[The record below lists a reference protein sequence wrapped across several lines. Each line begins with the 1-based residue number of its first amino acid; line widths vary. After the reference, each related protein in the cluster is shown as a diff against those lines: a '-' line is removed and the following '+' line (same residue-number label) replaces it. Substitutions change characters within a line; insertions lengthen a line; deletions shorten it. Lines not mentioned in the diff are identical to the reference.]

1 MRTLVLSCL
10 LLLSCPFLHAQ
21 ENPSPYGPSNRKLLT
36 PDFLTTSGRFLT
48 TEFLRTDRKLLATDF
63 VMSNRK
69 LLMTE
74 FAVRQS
80 DAMTTYMADGSGM
93 CPTCRETELPQA
105 LSRSLPGMMLY
116 SGAVSAGVDGLAAV
130 LWRRGHHKLA
140 RTAIVADAAVDGSAV
155 AYNVRS
161 LILYAK

>member
-1 MRTLVLSCL
+1 MRTFALLCL
-10 LLLSCPFLHAQ
+10 LLLSCSFLHAQ
-21 ENPSPYGPSNRKLLT
+21 ENPSPYGPNNRTLLA

-63 VMSNRK
+63 VTSNRK

-93 CPTCRETELPQA
+93 CPTCREMELPSA
-105 LSRSLPGMMLY
+105 LSRSLPGMILY
-116 SGAVSAGVDGLAAV
+116 SGAISAGVDGMASL
-130 LWRRGHHKLA
+130 LWRHGHHKLA
-140 RTAIVADAAVDGSAV
+140 RTAILADAAVDGSAV

-161 LILYAK
+161 LVQYAK

>member
-1 MRTLVLSCL
+1 MRTLALLCL
-10 LLLSCPFLHAQ
+10 LLLSCSFLHAQ
-21 ENPSPYGPSNRKLLT
+21 ENPTPYGPGNRKLLT

-63 VMSNRK
+63 VASNRK

-74 FAVRQS
+74 FAIRQS
-80 DAMTTYMADGSGM
+80 DALTTYMADGSGM
-93 CPTCRETELPQA
+93 CPTCREMELPSG

-116 SGAVSAGVDGLAAV
+116 SGAVSAGVDGLAGL
-130 LWRRGHHKLA
+130 LWRHGHHKLA
-140 RTAIVADAAVDGSAV
+140 RTAILADAAVDGSAV

-161 LILYAK
+161 LVRYSK